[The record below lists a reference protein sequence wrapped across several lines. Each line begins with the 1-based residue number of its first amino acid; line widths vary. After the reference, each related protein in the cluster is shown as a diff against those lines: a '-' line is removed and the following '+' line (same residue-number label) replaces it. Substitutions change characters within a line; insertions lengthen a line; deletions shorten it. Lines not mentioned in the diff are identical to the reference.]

1 MYRYYLNLMLKH
13 RLCIKHTNTHRPTK
27 FTDVHGSQE
36 RVIFSELTKL
46 INKPFYRSK
55 PSPTDDKEIK
65 NKRRLYLRMSFSQR
79 TISSLSLFITLPQD
93 VEGSGSTTE

>member
-1 MYRYYLNLMLKH
+1 M
-13 RLCIKHTNTHRPTK
+13 
-27 FTDVHGSQE
+27 
-36 RVIFSELTKL
+36 IFSELTKL

-65 NKRRLYLRMSFSQR
+65 NKRRLHLRMSFSQP

-93 VEGSGSTTE
+93 GEGPGSTTERRELSSTASSAVKRCHKVRVMRI